1 MWSGWGSTGEYSANK
16 LQEAQVCVQ
25 ALRATKHGT
34 ILSFFEK
41 ATPPPQRPHP
51 NKLAQH
57 IHPFA
62 VNTYPCQVPILSNE
76 DCQAKVLGNETIENS
91 MLCAGGDGIGT
102 NKVN

>member
-1 MWSGWGSTGEYSANK
+1 MHLCSGWGSTGEYSANK

-25 ALRATKHGT
+25 ALGATKHGT

-57 IHPFA
+57 IHPF
-62 VNTYPCQVPILSNE
+62 VST
-76 DCQAKVLGNETIENS
+76 
-91 MLCAGGDGIGT
+91 AGALVVIT
-102 NKVN
+102 V